1 MGRVNWMIHCFDTL
15 PSTGLLMNR
24 RSSPG
29 WSRCT
34 RKCSRSLRSTGLI
47 FASRL
52 EKNQSAVLVDH
63 CQLREEIAIDSQLLV
78 HITGEVGVL
87 QHRSA
92 ERRVGIE
99 CACPGRS
106 RWTPANTNKNNK
118 TKDITQT

>member
-34 RKCSRSLRSTGLI
+34 RKCSRSLRSAGLI

-52 EKNQSAVLVDH
+52 ENNQSAVLVDH

-78 HITGEVGVL
+78 HLTGEVGVL
-87 QHRSA
+87 QHVFA
-92 ERRVGIE
+92 HIHAHGIHQ
-99 CACPGRS
+99 PY
-106 RWTPANTNKNNK
+106 PAVPIRLEEISN
-118 TKDITQT
+118 DSLRG